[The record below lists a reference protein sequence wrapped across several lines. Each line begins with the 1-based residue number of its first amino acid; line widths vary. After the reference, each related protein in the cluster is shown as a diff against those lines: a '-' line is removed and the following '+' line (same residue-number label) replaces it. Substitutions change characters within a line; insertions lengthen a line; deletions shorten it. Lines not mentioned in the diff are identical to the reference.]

1 MSIRVNWKTLL
12 VPLILAIA
20 TVGVLWATNRAV
32 APREATWDDVAEEAK
47 SGGYQL
53 ISTNEL
59 KERHEQNLEKILFV
73 DTRQDWEFAAGHIK
87 AAVNFP
93 IEPTWWSRWRKQADL
108 AAMLGPDKDRI
119 IIFY

>member
-1 MSIRVNWKTLL
+1 MT
-12 VPLILAIA
+12 
-20 TVGVLWATNRAV
+20 
-32 APREATWDDVAEEAK
+32 EEAK

-59 KERHEQNLEKILFV
+59 KELYEKNVEKILLV

-93 IEPTWWSRWRKQADL
+93 IEPT
-108 AAMLGPDKDRI
+108 
-119 IIFY
+119 